1 VVVLLPAIAV
11 LTAWTLI
18 QVRWAGLL
26 AAALVALFLAVMGI
40 WRVAGEAAAA
50 RESGAGEATW
60 FPLRRGWLAG
70 LGLLMAFEIFAAA
83 VPWSEALLGGSRGM
97 DPQLA
102 AAIATRDV
110 ALNLAR
116 YTPALGRV
124 RVMSGPSETPTL
136 HHFGDLR
143 GTGALYWENGAGV
156 RDTAAFFADYGDKEA
171 RRIAAERGI
180 HFVIAPESPALAEL
194 THWCRH
200 GDRDPKKLE
209 KTLAWRL
216 GSVKGDVPEWL
227 EPVPHYASPMATS
240 HGLRLYRVRLD

>member
-1 VVVLLPAIAV
+1 V
-11 LTAWTLI
+11 
-18 QVRWAGLL
+18 
-26 AAALVALFLAVMGI
+26 
-40 WRVAGEAAAA
+40 
-50 RESGAGEATW
+50 
-60 FPLRRGWLAG
+60 
-70 LGLLMAFEIFAAA
+70 AFEIFAVA
-83 VPWSEALLGGSRGM
+83 VPWSQALLGGSRGI

-156 RDTAAFFADYGDKEA
+156 RDTAAFFADYGDEEA

-180 HFVIAPESPALAEL
+180 HFVIAPESPVLAEW

-200 GDRDPKKLE
+200 GDKDPEKLE

-240 HGLRLYRVRLD
+240 YGLRLYRVRLEQ

>member
-1 VVVLLPAIAV
+1 L
-11 LTAWTLI
+11 
-18 QVRWAGLL
+18 LL
-26 AAALVALFLAVMGI
+26 AVWGM
-40 WRVAGEAAAA
+40 WRVAGETADARGTAAGG
-50 RESGAGEATW
+50 SSW
-60 FPLRRGWLAG
+60 FPARRAWVAA
-70 LGLLMAFEIFAAA
+70 LGLLVAFEIFAVA
-83 VPWSEALLGGSRGM
+83 VPWSRALLGRQQGI

-156 RDTAAFFADYGDKEA
+156 HDTAAFFADYGDEEA
-171 RRIAAERGI
+171 RRIATARGI
-180 HFVIAPESPALAEL
+180 HFVIAPESPELAEW

-200 GDRDPKKLE
+200 GDKDPEKLE

-216 GSVKGDVPEWL
+216 GSVKGEVPEWL

-240 HGLRLYRVRLD
+240 YGLRLYRVRLD